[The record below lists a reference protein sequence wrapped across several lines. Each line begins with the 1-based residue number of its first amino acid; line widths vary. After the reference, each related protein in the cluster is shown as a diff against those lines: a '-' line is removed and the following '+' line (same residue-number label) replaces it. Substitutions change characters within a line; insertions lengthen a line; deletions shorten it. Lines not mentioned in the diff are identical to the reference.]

1 MKKLSVLVALLVFA
15 FPAVASAKGGADHR
29 SAAKQCKSIRAEMGA
44 EAFRAAFGNQNSKR
58 AMKRCVAKQRKATKA
73 ATRRARKSCKASG
86 KRGRALKRCVRGK
99 LAAEPPS
106 AAPEGHTEAVD
117 ECKSAQEEDPEGF
130 ADEYGEGS
138 EALEQCIA
146 AHTDEPE
153 GETSE
158 GDGDDPV
165 DEEPGQDEIV
175 EEPDAEPV

>member
-1 MKKLSVLVALLVFA
+1 MKKLSLVVALLAFA
-15 FPAVASAKGGADHR
+15 FPAVASAKGGGEHR
-29 SAAKQCKSIRAEMGA
+29 SAVKHCKSIRAEIGA
-44 EAFRAAFGNQNSKR
+44 EAFRAAFGKQNSRR
-58 AMKRCVAKQRKATKA
+58 AMKGCVAKQEKATKA
-73 ATRRARKSCKASG
+73 AKRRARKSCKASG

-106 AAPEGHTEAVD
+106 AAPADYTEAVD
-117 ECKSAQEEDPEGF
+117 ECKAEQAEDPEGF

-146 AHTDEPE
+146 EHADEPE
-153 GETSE
+153 GETS

-165 DEEPGQDEIV
+165 DEGPGDDEIV